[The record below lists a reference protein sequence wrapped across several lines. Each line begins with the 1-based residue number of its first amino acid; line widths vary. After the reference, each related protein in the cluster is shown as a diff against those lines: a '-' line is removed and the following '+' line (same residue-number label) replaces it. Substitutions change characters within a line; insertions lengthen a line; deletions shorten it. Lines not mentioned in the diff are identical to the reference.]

1 MFHNYFNVN
10 QPNRISTQE
19 TKPTEKRKM
28 TFLKP
33 KDRTSSF
40 LSRGFQTHLHLTPK
54 VCRNYFVA
62 SSEQGPNT
70 PPRLIP
76 ESEEAVFSPCSGH
89 LQGLSST
96 WSQHWAGTSLILPQ
110 DAEVGIGRAS
120 SPHIFTRSSLG
131 SEEE

>member
-1 MFHNYFNVN
+1 MHALCFIIILML
-10 QPNRISTQE
+10 ISQTQSQE

-40 LSRGFQTHLHLTPK
+40 LSRGFQTHLHPTPK

-70 PPRLIP
+70 RPRLIP
-76 ESEEAVFSPCSGH
+76 ESEAAVFSPCSGH

-96 WSQHWAGTSLILPQ
+96 WS
-110 DAEVGIGRAS
+110 
-120 SPHIFTRSSLG
+120 
-131 SEEE
+131 